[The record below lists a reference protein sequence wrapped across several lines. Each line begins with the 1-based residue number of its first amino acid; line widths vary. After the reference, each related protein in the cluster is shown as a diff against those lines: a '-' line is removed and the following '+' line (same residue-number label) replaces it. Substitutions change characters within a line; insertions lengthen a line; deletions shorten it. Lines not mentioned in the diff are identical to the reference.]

1 MHHLNKT
8 FDVFFRFTTYLS
20 DAVESYIGKKLN
32 PYHIAED
39 EVMVL
44 EDRVR
49 EAQLFANKVS
59 SLIFHIMQLNFYGI
73 SVYNLSFCM
82 HILLFN

>member
-1 MHHLNKT
+1 MHSLNEI

-32 PYHIAED
+32 PYPIVEED
-39 EVMVL
+39 VMVL

-59 SLIFHIMQLNFYGI
+59 SFIFYIILLNFYDI
-73 SVYNLSFCM
+73 NVFNLFFL
-82 HILLFN
+82 HTLLFN

>member
-1 MHHLNKT
+1 MHSLNKT

-32 PYHIAED
+32 PYPIVEED
-39 EVMVL
+39 VMIL

-49 EAQLFANKVS
+49 EAQLFANKAS
-59 SLIFHIMQLNFYGI
+59 SFIFYIMKLDFYGI
-73 SVYNLSFCM
+73 NVYNLF
-82 HILLFN
+82 FFYAVR